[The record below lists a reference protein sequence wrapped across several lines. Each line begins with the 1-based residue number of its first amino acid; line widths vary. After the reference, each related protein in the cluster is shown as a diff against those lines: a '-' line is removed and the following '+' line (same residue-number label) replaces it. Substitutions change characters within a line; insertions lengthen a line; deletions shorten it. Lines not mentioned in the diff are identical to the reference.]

1 MLNLLTCMFIIIFVT
16 DTVVS
21 PSMDNII
28 FDQGNTSTIQIRPA
42 NLQSSITLTC
52 SVINSGSFVW
62 QWMYNGDMLYTGDQ
76 FQILIKDATRT
87 STLTI
92 NSLSISD
99 VGNYTCTANFSGK
112 TMSKQHILSK
122 KLKI

>member
-1 MLNLLTCMFIIIFVT
+1 
-16 DTVVS
+16 
-21 PSMDNII
+21 MDNII
-28 FDQGNTSTIQIRPA
+28 FDQGNTSTIQIGPA

-92 NSLSISD
+92 NQLQFNYS
-99 VGNYTCTANFSGK
+99 GNYTCIANSNRREI
-112 TMSKQHILSK
+112 ILQ
-122 KLKI
+122 LIGTTH